1 MTNDVD
7 QDEYW
12 AHQAIE
18 AFRNHL
24 HNEHAD
30 HLRYNNDEIRMFEE
44 ECAYQESRD
53 GELKH
58 WGCCY
63 HGCDW
68 EIKFSVRVLL
78 QGELKETFTS
88 TSALEDDDDV

>member
-1 MTNDVD
+1 MTDVN

-18 AFRNHL
+18 AFKLHL
-24 HNEHAD
+24 HTEHQD
-30 HLRYNNDEIRMFEE
+30 MWRYNNDEISMFEE

-58 WGCCY
+58 WGCTWG
-63 HGCDW
+63 GCDW

-78 QGELKETFTS
+78 QGEIKETFTS
-88 TSALEDDDDV
+88 TTALDGDHDV